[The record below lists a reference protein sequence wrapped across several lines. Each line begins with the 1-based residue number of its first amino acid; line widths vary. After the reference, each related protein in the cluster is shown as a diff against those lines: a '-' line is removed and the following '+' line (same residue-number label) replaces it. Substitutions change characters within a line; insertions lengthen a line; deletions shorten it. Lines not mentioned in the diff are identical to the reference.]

1 VRAFGA
7 DSRSEAKARRQK
19 RCELR
24 REIGERKGEV
34 PLGNSHRAA
43 IK

>member
-1 VRAFGA
+1 MKG
-7 DSRSEAKARRQK
+7 RRQK

-34 PLGNSHRAA
+34 YWCSTIMCQKRVIN
-43 IK
+43 